1 MCNFRILWIILALAT
16 AGCSSNKPA
25 QTDDQGAQTTA
36 NEETSWYCEEGVQ
49 TWSCQRRTI
58 ADIQA
63 RQQERKNKRFD
74 WSLPTESGLTE
85 STATPPTAP
94 SAKADNEEAATWQS
108 SQMTQSL
115 PAPGGIAQPP
125 TTPQQSTDAELS
137 LRDLPAEYWA
147 VQMIALGSNA
157 ELQAFINAQE
167 LDELSGATVRVK
179 GKIFYVALLGV
190 YPSRLAAEQA
200 AVARP
205 ASLQRYEPY
214 IRSMASL
221 QTAMAAVTD
230 G

>member
-1 MCNFRILWIILALAT
+1 MRNFRILWIILALAT

-25 QTDDQGAQTTA
+25 QTDDQGSQTTT
-36 NEETSWYCEEGVQ
+36 NEETSWYCEQGVQ

-58 ADIQA
+58 TDIQA

-94 SAKADNEEAATWQS
+94 SAEAKSEDAATWQS
-108 SQMTQSL
+108 RQLAQSL
-115 PAPGGIAQPP
+115 SAPGGMAQPR
-125 TTPQQSTDAELS
+125 TTPKQWSDAGLS
-137 LRDLPAEYWA
+137 LRDLPADHWA
-147 VQMIALGSNA
+147 VQLIALGSKA

-179 GKIFYVALLGV
+179 GKIFYIALLGV
-190 YPSRLAAEQA
+190 YPNRLAAEQA

-221 QTAMAAVTD
+221 QTAMAAVS
-230 G
+230 GG

>member
-1 MCNFRILWIILALAT
+1 
-16 AGCSSNKPA
+16 
-25 QTDDQGAQTTA
+25 
-36 NEETSWYCEEGVQ
+36 
-49 TWSCQRRTI
+49 
-58 ADIQA
+58 
-63 RQQERKNKRFD
+63 
-74 WSLPTESGLTE
+74 
-85 STATPPTAP
+85 
-94 SAKADNEEAATWQS
+94 
-108 SQMTQSL
+108 
-115 PAPGGIAQPP
+115 
-125 TTPQQSTDAELS
+125 
-137 LRDLPAEYWA
+137 
-147 VQMIALGSNA
+147 MIALGSKA